1 LYAIPVKDNAANH
14 TPDFTDAAATDEAHK
29 LTILTSKGMAG
40 VALRVL
46 VDDAFVNEMK
56 EQFDAVRK
64 TDE

>member
-46 VDDAFVNEMK
+46 VDDAFTNKIK
-56 EQFDAVRK
+56 EQFNAIRK